1 MRIMVCGDV
10 HGGWSWLNVLMN
22 RKRPDMILQC
32 GDFGYYPR
40 EEKMVRNYAR
50 RMVAMRTYDPRG
62 RIKNAPGGRLVPI
75 HWTEGNHEDYFCLH
89 ERKSRGD
96 FEVAPGVYWQPR
108 GSTLKLPDGRLV
120 LFMGGAKST
129 DWKLNEPGVDW
140 FADEILTE
148 EDLRGLPDRADIVI
162 SHTVPL
168 EFKVPN
174 WGGMTSEALEKQW
187 GWDMS
192 PDPSRPLLSR
202 VLAHCRPSLWYAA
215 HWHTFIQGE
224 VGGCKWTVL
233 NMAPNPNWW
242 TWLPEVTAK

>member
-10 HGGWSWLNVLMN
+10 HGSWGLLNTLIN

-32 GDFGYYPR
+32 GDFGFYPR
-40 EEKMVRNYAR
+40 EEKMVRNYAG
-50 RMVAMRTYDPRG
+50 RMVAMRRYDPRG
-62 RIKNAPGGRLVPI
+62 RIKNAPADRRVPI
-75 HWTEGNHEDYFCLH
+75 HWAEGNHEDYFCLR
-89 ERKSRGD
+89 ESRSRVD

-108 GSTLKLPDGRLV
+108 GSTLRLPDGRLV

-129 DWKLNEPGVDW
+129 DWKLSEPGVDW
-140 FADEILTE
+140 FSDEVITE
-148 EDLRGLPDRADIVI
+148 EDLKDLPDRADIVI

-174 WGGMTSEALEKQW
+174 WGGMTSEALEKLW

-202 VLAHCRPSLWYAA
+202 VLEQCRPSLWYAA
-215 HWHTFIQGE
+215 HWHTFVQGE
-224 VGGCKWTVL
+224 VGGCRWTVL

-242 TWLPEVTAK
+242 TWLPEMAAT